1 MNPNNDTIRLS
12 KTNLP
17 IPVGQNLPVP
27 VDSKPNLPVKV
38 DISPEDMSKALQLR
52 HENRLTVKEHT
63 LPEVVIPLLGDGGQ
77 EPYKEPNRLN
87 FDDEIEPGKRRMH
100 SGASGR
106 LIGRAVGAVIA
117 TAAMAA
123 HQKVHEVENENSAV
137 KGAHKAELITEHSV
151 RSAARNYN
159 RKRARQRQQ
168 LRDEPQ
174 YTRQKRS
181 QSYHDESSSQSH
193 SNSHGEK
200 GKDVKREN
208 RRHQQR
214 AQIKKEYQ
222 IAARSKVRGTT
233 PAASKS
239 AKAAVGKA
247 DKIKELVSTFFKN
260 NKGLFYVLAGLGLL
274 LLLML
279 IGLGSCSSMFAG
291 VSTPMIT
298 TTYPSTDEDIYAV
311 EDAYAELESALDEQV
326 GRVRENYPG
335 YTSYN
340 YDLDN
345 ISHNPYHLISY
356 FSVKYGN
363 FTYNDVKT
371 ELQEI
376 FRQQYS
382 LSLYS
387 TSERI
392 EYTETVYEGDP
403 PVAVEVVRYRTI
415 YHLHIDLANHGLDT
429 VLRSRMTAE
438 ETELYE
444 LYNMTYGNR
453 GDLFDLSGIS

>member
-1 MNPNNDTIRLS
+1 MTS
-12 KTNLP
+12 KIDALQKADTNLP
-17 IPVGQNLPVP
+17 VPVGQNLPVL

-38 DISPEDMSKALQLR
+38 DMSPEDVSNALQLR
-52 HENRLTVKEHT
+52 HENRLTVKDPIVVED
-63 LPEVVIPLLGDGGQ
+63 VIPLLGDGGQ
-77 EPYKEPNRLN
+77 EPYKEPIRLN

-100 SGASGR
+100 NGASGR

-151 RSAARNYN
+151 RSAARSYN

-174 YTRQKRS
+174 HTKQKRS
-181 QSYHDESSSQSH
+181 QPYNDESAKQSH
-193 SNSHGEK
+193 SHGEK

-214 AQIKKEYQ
+214 AQIKREYQ
-222 IAARSKVRGTT
+222 IAARSKVRGTA
-233 PAASKS
+233 PASSKS

-260 NKGLFYVLAGLGLL
+260 NKGLFYALAGLGVL

-291 VSTPMIT
+291 VSTPVIS

-311 EDAYAELESALDEQV
+311 EDAYSALETALDGQV
-326 GRVRENYPG
+326 DRIRQNYPG
-335 YTSYN
+335 YASYN

-345 ISHNPYHLISY
+345 ISHNPYYLISY

-387 TSERI
+387 TSETI
-392 EYTETVYEGDP
+392 TYTETVYEGDP

-415 YHLHIDLANHGLDT
+415 YHLHIDLTNHNLDT

-438 ETELYE
+438 EQEMYD